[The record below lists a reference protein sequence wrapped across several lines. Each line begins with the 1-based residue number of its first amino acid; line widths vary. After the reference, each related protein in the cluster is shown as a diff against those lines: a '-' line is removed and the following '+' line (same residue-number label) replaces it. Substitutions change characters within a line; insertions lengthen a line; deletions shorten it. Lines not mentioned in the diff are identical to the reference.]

1 MGWGL
6 GIGTLG
12 CWEGDTFGIHISYQE
27 EIEVGA
33 DMQKK
38 NSPCFLQ
45 LLKYKNGSHGSFKQL
60 VILIVEAILLY
71 LTGINDLK

>member
-33 DMQKK
+33 DIQKK
-38 NSPCFLQ
+38 NSPCFLP
-45 LLKYKNGSHGSFKQL
+45 LLKYKNDF
-60 VILIVEAILLY
+60 
-71 LTGINDLK
+71 